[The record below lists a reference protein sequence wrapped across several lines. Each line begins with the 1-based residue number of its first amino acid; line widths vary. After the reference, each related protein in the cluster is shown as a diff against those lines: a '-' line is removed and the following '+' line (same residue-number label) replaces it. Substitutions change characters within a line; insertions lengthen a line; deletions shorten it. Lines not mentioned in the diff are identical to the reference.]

1 MILLLKCLETK
12 YYLTKVITEEVD
24 IDFNDLY
31 NKASETLSTDNVDY
45 IYTDIMDN
53 LAYYIYIV
61 YGVEVEDEDDLPI
74 IEKDFGAWM
83 ETEKGL

>member
-1 MILLLKCLETK
+1 MK

-53 LAYYIYIV
+53 LAYYIDIV
-61 YGVEVEDEDDLPI
+61 YGVEAEDEDDLSI
-74 IEKDFGAWM
+74 IEKDFGDWM
-83 ETEKGL
+83 ETKKGL

>member
-1 MILLLKCLETK
+1 MK

-53 LAYYIYIV
+53 LAYYIDIV
-61 YGVEVEDEDDLPI
+61 YGVEAEDEDSLSI
-74 IEKDFGAWM
+74 IEEDFGAWM
-83 ETEKGL
+83 KTEKGL

>member
-1 MILLLKCLETK
+1 MK

-61 YGVEVEDEDDLPI
+61 YGVEAEDEDDLSI
-74 IEKDFGAWM
+74 IEKDFGDWM
-83 ETEKGL
+83 ETKKGL

>member
-1 MILLLKCLETK
+1 MK
-12 YYLTKVITEEVD
+12 YYLTKTITEEVD

-53 LAYYIYIV
+53 LSYYLYII
-61 YGVEVEDEDDLPI
+61 YGVEVEDEDELSI
-74 IEKDFGAWM
+74 IEEDFGDWM
-83 ETEKGL
+83 ETKKEL

>member
-1 MILLLKCLETK
+1 MK
-12 YYLTKVITEEVD
+12 YYLTKTITEEVD

-53 LAYYIYIV
+53 LAYYIYTV

>member
-1 MILLLKCLETK
+1 MK

-31 NKASETLSTDNVDY
+31 NKASEILSTDNVDY

>member
-1 MILLLKCLETK
+1 MK

-45 IYTDIMDN
+45 IYTDIMK
-53 LAYYIYIV
+53 
-61 YGVEVEDEDDLPI
+61 VE
-74 IEKDFGAWM
+74 
-83 ETEKGL
+83 

>member
-1 MILLLKCLETK
+1 MK
-12 YYLTKVITEEVD
+12 YYLTKTITEEVD

-53 LAYYIYIV
+53 LSYYLYIV
-61 YGVEVEDEDDLPI
+61 YGVEVEDENELST
-74 IEKDFGAWM
+74 IEKDFGDWM

>member
-1 MILLLKCLETK
+1 MK
-12 YYLTKVITEEVD
+12 YYLTKTITEEVD

-31 NKASETLSTDNVDY
+31 NKASEILSTDNVDY

-83 ETEKGL
+83 KTEKGL

>member
-1 MILLLKCLETK
+1 MK
-12 YYLTKVITEEVD
+12 YYLTKTITEEVD

-53 LAYYIYIV
+53 LSYYIYIV
-61 YGVEVEDEDDLPI
+61 YGVEVEDEDELSI
-74 IEKDFGAWM
+74 IEEDFGAWM

>member
-1 MILLLKCLETK
+1 MK

-53 LAYYIYIV
+53 LAYYIYTA
-61 YGVEVEDEDDLPI
+61 YGVAVEDEDDLPI
-74 IEKDFGAWM
+74 LEKDFGDWM